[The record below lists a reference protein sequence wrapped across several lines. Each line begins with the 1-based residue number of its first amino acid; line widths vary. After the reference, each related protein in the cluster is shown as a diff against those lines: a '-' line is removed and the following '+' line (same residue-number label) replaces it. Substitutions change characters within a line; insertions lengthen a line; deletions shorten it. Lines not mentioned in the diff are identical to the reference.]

1 MSASCARCRFWDTSI
16 QLQTAPAG
24 TTGLCRCRAPLP
36 GFGSDIAL
44 TSAIPQFKSG
54 WPFVANTDWCG
65 EFVRGGNAQGT

>member
-1 MSASCARCRFWDTSI
+1 MSASCAQCRFWDTSI

-36 GFGSDIAL
+36 GFGTVTASTVA
-44 TSAIPQFKSG
+44 SG